1 MTIRNQ
7 RFSLLKQP
15 IYSTLNQHLI
25 DYPTP
30 SNLSYWWGFG
40 SLAGICLVI
49 QIVTGV
55 FLAMH
60 HTPHVD
66 LAFNS
71 VEHIMRD
78 VEGGWLLRYM
88 HANGASMFLIVVHL
102 HIFRGL
108 YHASYSS
115 PREFVRCLGVVIFLL
130 MIVTA
135 FIGYVP
141 PWGQMSFWGAT
152 VITSLAS
159 AIPVVGDTIVTW
171 LWGGF
176 SVDNATLNR
185 FFSLHHLL
193 ALVLPF
199 DLNVLPPGA
208 AEFWQGQPP
217 FPDHEN
223 VVESDDSST
232 DSSGSSSDDSST
244 DSSDLDTDYDELTD
258 DSSTDS
264 SGSSSDDMDCSE
276 GTPPPEGNESRL
288 IIFL

>member
-102 HIFRGL
+102 HIFHGL

-141 PWGQMSFWGAT
+141 PWVGD
-152 VITSLAS
+152 SLLHLAALHQYGSNNPLGVHFEMDKIASYPYFYVKDLVGRVAS
-159 AIPVVGDTIVTW
+159 AI
-171 LWGGF
+171 
-176 SVDNATLNR
+176 
-185 FFSLHHLL
+185 FFSIWIFLL
-193 ALVLPF
+193 LMFWGIPTIIYL
-199 DLNVLPPGA
+199 LIRCPP
-208 AEFWQGQPP
+208 
-217 FPDHEN
+217 
-223 VVESDDSST
+223 
-232 DSSGSSSDDSST
+232 
-244 DSSDLDTDYDELTD
+244 
-258 DSSTDS
+258 
-264 SGSSSDDMDCSE
+264 
-276 GTPPPEGNESRL
+276 RL
-288 IIFL
+288 ILCRNGISYRSMPFFAVYLTKREV